1 MVCRR
6 YSRAYLRHLFVS
18 QEMLGR
24 TLNSYH
30 NLFFYLDTMRR
41 IRETIAAGTFNHFL
55 SDFTRRV
62 QGEVP

>member
-1 MVCRR
+1 
-6 YSRAYLRHLFVS
+6 
-18 QEMLGR
+18 MLGR

-41 IRETIAAGTFNHFL
+41 IRETIAAGEFDRFL
-55 SDFTRRV
+55 SDFTPRV